1 MFETYK
7 GYGISV
13 TWSDKEMGFHY
24 AVRRADGA
32 EVVHSPEAYFYDEN
46 ALKAA
51 REIVDK
57 LVQEDS
63 EGTKEKKEDEE
74 NAENVIL

>member
-13 TWSDKEMGFHY
+13 TMSCGDGGFHY
-24 AVRRADGA
+24 AVYHADA
-32 EVVHSPEAYFYDEN
+32 TKVVPNSEAYFLYEN
-46 ALKAA
+46 ALKDA

-63 EGTKEKKEDEE
+63 EEDEE